1 WSSRGRLTL
10 ATDAG
15 ENLLVMGLGHTAVQA
30 RRVEGEWSEF
40 AELELPEPDEDEEEE
55 DADMASKIYGDPS
68 FAFVEREEEP
78 EWRFEA
84 GSEFEIVLPVSNEG
98 GEGQGIDIELEGA
111 AIDDGLIEPTFVE
124 IDDREIELEDGEA
137 SFPDRRLK
145 AARDAIDGTVPVET
159 IEVTV
164 HGEAKSEGHGLLM
177 IRVGPSETGRRA
189 TVMRGRGVT
198 VE

>member
-1 WSSRGRLTL
+1 
-10 ATDAG
+10 
-15 ENLLVMGLGHTAVQA
+15 
-30 RRVEGEWSEF
+30 
-40 AELELPEPDEDEEEE
+40 
-55 DADMASKIYGDPS
+55 MASKVYGDPS
-68 FAFVEREEEP
+68 FAFVEREDEP

-84 GSEFEIVLPVSNEG
+84 GSDFEIVLPVANEG
-98 GEGQGIDIELEGA
+98 GDSDGIDVEIEGA
-111 AIDDGLIEPTFVE
+111 AIDDGLIEPKTVE
-124 IDDREIELEDGEA
+124 IDEQEEAFEDGEA

-164 HGEAKSEGHGLLM
+164 RGRAESEGHGLLM